1 MTDTQYMQKAIRL
14 SLKGKGKV
22 SPNPLVGAVIVRK
35 KQIIAQGWHK
45 KCGADHA
52 EIMAIKQ
59 APGSLKAATLYVTLE
74 PCNHTGRTPPCVDA
88 IIAKGFKRVVIGC
101 KDPNPLTKGKSIRK
115 LKAKGIQVE
124 VGVLKDQVVKT
135 NEVFFTYMTQHR
147 PFIAAKTAQTL
158 DGKIATSIGQSKWIT
173 QEATRS
179 YARKIRDDFDA
190 IMVGINTITK
200 DDPGLNAHKKSKKIK
215 KIVLDSTLA
224 ISQKAR
230 IFQAVDAARCIMVT
244 TKRASLA
251 KRSVLQNL
259 GAQVL
264 VAPIL
269 KNGRID
275 LAWVMRE
282 LAKEEITSILIEGGA
297 NVIGSALK
305 QKLVDKMYFY
315 IAPKIIGDRQALDS
329 IVGLDIFHL
338 QKAIKLDQV
347 KITKINQDIMMEGYV
362 FRNR

>member
-1 MTDTQYMQKAIRL
+1 
-14 SLKGKGKV
+14 
-22 SPNPLVGAVIVRK
+22 
-35 KQIIAQGWHK
+35 
-45 KCGADHA
+45 
-52 EIMAIKQ
+52 
-59 APGSLKAATLYVTLE
+59 
-74 PCNHTGRTPPCVDA
+74 
-88 IIAKGFKRVVIGC
+88 
-101 KDPNPLTKGKSIRK
+101 
-115 LKAKGIQVE
+115 
-124 VGVLKDQVVKT
+124 
-135 NEVFFTYMTQHR
+135 
-147 PFIAAKTAQTL
+147 
-158 DGKIATSIGQSKWIT
+158 
-173 QEATRS
+173 
-179 YARKIRDDFDA
+179 
-190 IMVGINTITK
+190 
-200 DDPGLNAHKKSKKIK
+200 
-215 KIVLDSTLA
+215 
-224 ISQKAR
+224 
-230 IFQAVDAARCIMVT
+230 MVT